1 MSADGTAA
9 MTAAPAF
16 SFTLSAHRTATGGD
30 WSELARR
37 AEDLGYTTLAI
48 PDHRSNQFSP
58 IPALA
63 AAAAVTS
70 TLRLA
75 TQVLCNGLRHPL
87 LLAEELATVDVLSSG
102 RLEWGIGAGWLPDDF
117 LPLDATFDD
126 AGLRID
132 RLIEAVTL
140 MRKCFGGGPVAFD
153 GNHFRAHRTQPAL
166 AAIQQP
172 HPPLLIGGS
181 QQRILQFGAQ
191 IADIVHLSP
200 HPQSRRFGNTPA
212 SVGVTESMDR
222 QVAWIHDAARGREVA
237 PTLAAT
243 ALPALVT
250 DDIAEVAARL
260 ATPTGL
266 TPDEVRVSP
275 HVLIGSIGEICDT
288 LEYRRDRWS
297 LSTWSIPQGALAAF
311 APVISRLT
319 T

>member
-1 MSADGTAA
+1 
-9 MTAAPAF
+9 MTAPRF
-16 SFTLSAHRTATGGD
+16 SFTLSAHRTATGDD
-30 WSELARR
+30 WSNLARR

-87 LLAEELATVDVLSSG
+87 LLADELATLDVLSDG
-102 RLEWGIGAGWLPDDF
+102 RLEWGMGAGWLPDDF

-126 AGLRID
+126 ASLRID
-132 RLIEAVTL
+132 RLTEAVTL
-140 MRKCFGGGPVAFD
+140 MRQCFGGGPVSFD
-153 GNHFRAHRTQPAL
+153 GRHYRAHRTQPAL

-181 QQRILQFGAQ
+181 QQRILRFGAQ
-191 IADIVHLSP
+191 VADIVHLSP
-200 HPQSRRFGNTPA
+200 HPQSRRFGDTPA
-212 SVGVTESMDR
+212 SIGVTESMDR
-222 QVAWIHDAARGREVA
+222 QVAWIRDAARDRDVA
-237 PTLAAT
+237 PRLAAT

-250 DDIAEVAARL
+250 DDIADAATRL

-266 TPDEVRVSP
+266 TSDEVLVSP
-275 HVLIGSIGEICDT
+275 HVLIGSVGQICDA
-288 LEYRRDRWS
+288 LEFRRDRWS
-297 LSTWSIPQGALAAF
+297 LCTWSIPQGALATF
-311 APVISRLT
+311 APVIARLT
-319 T
+319 A